1 MIGDIWEEYDV
12 KLFDLSGKVAV
23 VTGGNGGIGLA
34 MATGMAEAGAS
45 IVVAGRNA
53 AKNAAAVSGLEASG
67 AAAAAFEVDVTEEGA
82 CAALMAFAAERFGRI
97 DILVNNA
104 GTNIRKAPQTLSLA
118 EWSTVIDTNLT
129 SAFVCSQAVYPHLCA
144 VGGGKIIN
152 IGSMYSL
159 FGAPMV
165 VAYSASKGG
174 IVQMT
179 KSLAAAWAKDDIQV
193 NAVLPGWI
201 DTDLTRQ
208 ARVDL
213 PELND
218 KVRSRTPA
226 GRWGEPD
233 DHKGVAV
240 FLASAASDF
249 VSGASIPVDGAFAVS
264 G

>member
-1 MIGDIWEEYDV
+1 MD
-12 KLFDLSGKVAV
+12 LFDLSGKTAV
-23 VTGGNGGIGLA
+23 ITGGNGGIGLA
-34 MATGMAEAGAS
+34 TATGMAEAGAS
-45 IVVAGRNA
+45 IVVAGRNGE
-53 AKNAAAVSGLEASG
+53 KNANAVSALMEIG
-67 AAAAAFEVDVTEEGA
+67 AAAASFEVDVTDEGA
-82 CAALMAFAAERFGRI
+82 CVAMMAFAKDRFGRI

-104 GTNIRKAPQTLSLA
+104 GTNIRKAPETLSVA
-118 EWSTVIDTNLT
+118 EWSTVLNTNLT
-129 SAFVCSQAVYPHLCA
+129 SAFVCSQAVYPHLCET
-144 VGGGKIIN
+144 GGGKIIN

-213 PELND
+213 PELNA
-218 KVRSRTPA
+218 KVLARTPA

-233 DHKGVAV
+233 DHKGIAV
-240 FLASAASDF
+240 FLASAASNF
-249 VSGASIPVDGAFAVS
+249 VSGTSIPVDGAFAVS

>member
-1 MIGDIWEEYDV
+1 MD
-12 KLFDLSGKVAV
+12 LFDLSGKTAV

-45 IVVAGRNA
+45 IVVAGRNGE
-53 AKNAAAVSGLEASG
+53 KNANAVAALVEIGATAAS
-67 AAAAAFEVDVTEEGA
+67 FEIDVTDEGA
-82 CAALMAFAAERFGRI
+82 CAAMMAFAKERFDRI

-104 GTNIRKAPQTLSLA
+104 GTNIRKAPETLSVA
-118 EWSTVIDTNLT
+118 EWSTVLNTNLT
-129 SAFVCSQAVYPHLCA
+129 SAFVCSQAVYPYLCEA
-144 VGGGKIIN
+144 AGGKIIN

-179 KSLAAAWAKDDIQV
+179 KSLAAAWAKDNIQV

-218 KVRSRTPA
+218 KVLARTPA

-233 DHKGVAV
+233 DHKGIAV
-240 FLASAASDF
+240 FLASAASNF
-249 VSGASIPVDGAFAVS
+249 VSGASIPVDGAFAIS

>member
-1 MIGDIWEEYDV
+1 MD
-12 KLFDLSGKVAV
+12 LFDLSGKTAV

-45 IVVAGRNA
+45 IVVAGRNGE
-53 AKNAAAVSGLEASG
+53 KNANAVAALVEIGATAAS
-67 AAAAAFEVDVTEEGA
+67 FEIDVTDEGA
-82 CAALMAFAAERFGRI
+82 CAAMMAFAKERFDRI

-104 GTNIRKAPQTLSLA
+104 GTNIRKAPETLSVA
-118 EWSTVIDTNLT
+118 EWSTVLNTNLT
-129 SAFVCSQAVYPHLCA
+129 SAFVCSQAVYPYLCEA
-144 VGGGKIIN
+144 GGGKIIN

-179 KSLAAAWAKDDIQV
+179 KSLAAAWAKDNIQV

-218 KVRSRTPA
+218 KVLARTPA

-233 DHKGVAV
+233 DHKGIAV
-240 FLASAASDF
+240 FLASAASNF
-249 VSGASIPVDGAFAVS
+249 VSGASIPVDGAFAIS

>member
-1 MIGDIWEEYDV
+1 M

-34 MATGMAEAGAS
+34 MAKGMAEAGAA
-45 IVVAGRNA
+45 VVIAGRD
-53 AKNAAAVSGLEASG
+53 AKKSAAAVDLLKGSAPT
-67 AAAAAFEVDVTEEGA
+67 AAQVALDVTDEAA
-82 CAALMAFAAERFGRI
+82 CKALMQTAADRFGRL

-104 GTNIRKAPQTLSLA
+104 GMSIRKRPELYALS
-118 EWSTVIDTNLT
+118 EWMQILQTNLT
-129 SAFVCSQAVYPHLCA
+129 SAFICCQAAYPHMRA
-144 VGGGKIIN
+144 AGGGKIIN

-159 FGAPMV
+159 FGAPLGTPY
-165 VAYSASKGG
+165 AASKGG
-174 IVQMT
+174 MVQLT
-179 KSLAAAWAKDDIQV
+179 KSLAAAWAKENIQV

-201 DTDLTRQ
+201 DTALTRQ
-208 ARVDL
+208 ARIDM
-213 PELND
+213 PDLND
-218 KVRSRTPA
+218 RVHARTPM

-249 VSGASIPVDGAFAVS
+249 VTGASIPVDGGYAIS